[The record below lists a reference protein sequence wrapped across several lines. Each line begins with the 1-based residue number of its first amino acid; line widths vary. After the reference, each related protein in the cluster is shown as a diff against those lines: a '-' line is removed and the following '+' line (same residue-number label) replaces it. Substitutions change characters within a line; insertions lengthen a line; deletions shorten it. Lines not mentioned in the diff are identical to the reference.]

1 MVTIVSCSP
10 CSVGWLLGHARSAS
24 QAKTYRG
31 VREMESKKPSRLAQ
45 ERIMLALRI
54 IAISVMCTDKV
65 NMILDFLSVA
75 LNYRKNHVLEMA
87 R

>member
-1 MVTIVSCSP
+1 
-10 CSVGWLLGHARSAS
+10 
-24 QAKTYRG
+24 
-31 VREMESKKPSRLAQ
+31 MESKKPSRLAQ